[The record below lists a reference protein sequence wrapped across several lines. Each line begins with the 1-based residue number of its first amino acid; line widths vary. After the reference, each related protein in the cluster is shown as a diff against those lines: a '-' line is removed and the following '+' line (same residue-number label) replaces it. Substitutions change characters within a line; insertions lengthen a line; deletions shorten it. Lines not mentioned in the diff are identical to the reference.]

1 MRWLVSIV
9 LFYIGDQ
16 IWQVC
21 RTRDRGDWWEWKLFR
36 LYSKI
41 MIKSSDLDINN
52 QVWNIPEDGL
62 ITPKHLQDDDWVD
75 TVD

>member
-21 RTRDRGDWWEWKLFR
+21 RACDRGDWWEWKLFR

-52 QVWNIPEDGL
+52 QVWNTYNHIQFDQDEDEQIPQ
-62 ITPKHLQDDDWVD
+62 I
-75 TVD
+75 